1 MTLEASRRVAGK
13 AEASCAGDEAA
24 CSSISLQR
32 DGRPAW
38 LVGMLAMN
46 LGRLLKSWTL
56 LWNLYSG
63 NQEPP
68 WGMMRLLESR
78 VGI

>member
-1 MTLEASRRVAGK
+1 MQGMERRAAASAMSLE
-13 AEASCAGDEAA
+13 
-24 CSSISLQR
+24 R

-38 LVGMLAMN
+38 LVGMLVMN
-46 LGRLLKSWTL
+46 LKRLLKSWTL

-68 WGMMRLLESR
+68 RGMVRLLESR
-78 VGI
+78 EEV

>member
-1 MTLEASRRVAGK
+1 MQGMEWRTAALTMSLE
-13 AEASCAGDEAA
+13 
-24 CSSISLQR
+24 R

-63 NQEPP
+63 NQEPL
-68 WGMMRLLESR
+68 WGMVRLLESR
-78 VGI
+78 EGV